1 MDGKRTIYII
11 KKNLNQEPREIPK
24 ERNGT
29 SKEEKNELQKMLQM
43 AKEKIAEKCNEETEN
58 RNTQNAQ
65 KSENKKPEEDPDL
78 NSIIDNTKDDM
89 LIFIYRIVLKVV
101 HFLMNP
107 QKTNVMMLELAMDIF
122 NEACQRYEDPQ

>member
-1 MDGKRTIYII
+1 
-11 KKNLNQEPREIPK
+11 
-24 ERNGT
+24 
-29 SKEEKNELQKMLQM
+29 MLQM

-78 NSIIDNTKDDM
+78 NSIIDKTKDDM

-101 HFLMNP
+101 HFIMNP
-107 QKTNVMMLELAMDIF
+107 QKTKVMMLELAMDIF